1 MIKTIN
7 SSSNEWLNVVGSST
21 GGTFYVD
28 TNKVQQG
35 IAGQVRHNGNNFEVN
50 DGMTWRPLYDS
61 YATVDLTKT
70 AEEAFQWTVKQM
82 AREREVE
89 ELAQNSAAV
98 AAALNE
104 YKSVLAIAQER
115 LDLVVNLAK
124 EHA

>member
-1 MIKTIN
+1 MISSIN
-7 SSSNEWLNVVGSST
+7 SNNSNWLNVFATSGS
-21 GGTFYVD
+21 GTFAID
-28 TNKVQQG
+28 NSKVQQG
-35 IAGQVRHNGNNFEVN
+35 IAGQVRHTGNNFEVN

-70 AEEAFQWTVKQM
+70 AEEAFQWTVRQM

-115 LDLVVNLAK
+115 LGLVVNLAK

>member
-1 MIKTIN
+1 MISGIN
-7 SSSNEWLNVVGSST
+7 SNNSNWLNVFATSGS
-21 GGTFYVD
+21 GTFYID
-28 TNKVQQG
+28 NSKVQQG
-35 IAGQVRHNGNNFEVN
+35 IAGQVRHTGNNFEVN

-70 AEEAFQWTVKQM
+70 AEEAFQWTVRQM